1 MSILNSIFDGL
12 LGYERLMLI
21 CGFILFVF
29 ALAAITVMI
38 VQRRDFKM
46 AMGLIVFAIVL
57 MGFPGIQA
65 VKFSQDTVE
74 LDRIRAQPNAPT
86 DPEQQQQS
94 AQTLSSL
101 EERSAGNPQLQA
113 QVADGYRA
121 IGELDKGYQ
130 LAQSVLQQKPSA
142 QVQATLVPVL
152 TAKLNQVQAGA
163 LVVPQPASS
172 PGSSSSTSGAAPT
185 SPAATAT
192 GAPAGAGRVAAAPA
206 AAAPAAP
213 PPTDAPTSA
222 GTVATAPASA
232 AASASA
238 PTQSNK
244 QREIAEIA
252 KQLQGTGA
260 PLPAASHAALAK
272 AYVVLGQPQQAQ
284 ANVDAAL
291 RLNPNIKINAAV
303 LRAARMGGT
312 PRPTER

>member
-1 MSILNSIFDGL
+1 MNIFDGL
-12 LGYERLMLI
+12 LGYEKLMLI

-74 LDRIRAQPNAPT
+74 LDRIRAQPSAPS
-86 DPEQQQQS
+86 DPVQQQQS

-163 LVVPQPASS
+163 LVVPPPASS

-185 SPAATAT
+185 SPTATAT
-192 GAPAGAGRVAAAPA
+192 GTPAGAGTVAAAPA
-206 AAAPAAP
+206 AAAPAPAAP
-213 PPTDAPTSA
+213 PPTGAPAST
-222 GTVATAPASA
+222 GTVATAPPA
-232 AASASA
+232 AAPGAPA
-238 PTQSNK
+238 PTQSSK

-272 AYVVLGQPQQAQ
+272 AYVVLGQPQKAQ

-291 RLNPNIKINAAV
+291 RLNPDIKINPAV
-303 LRAARMGGT
+303 LRAARMGST